1 MSPRYG
7 LVFGYAIFFFASD
20 RGEPPHVHIS
30 RPATPQ
36 NNSKFWIADNSATLA
51 HNNAN
56 ISQRDLNRIETYL
69 QRNSPSL
76 LAYWNEFFK

>member
-1 MSPRYG
+1 V
-7 LVFGYAIFFFASD
+7 VFGYAIFFFASD
-20 RGEPPHVHIS
+20 RDEPPHVHVAQ
-30 RPATPQ
+30 PATPN

-56 ISQRDLNRIETYL
+56 IPERDLRRIENYL
-69 QRNSPSL
+69 QRNSASV